1 MYDGLKT
8 TMKLNIFE
16 EAESTT
22 LFFQKLHY
30 LHFKYVG
37 IHKIYVLYKKIKSN

>member
-1 MYDGLKT
+1 MFTHIIIMYDGLKT
-8 TMKLNIFE
+8 NMELNIFE

-30 LHFKYVG
+30 LHFTYVY
-37 IHKIYVLYKKIKSN
+37 I